1 MAEIFNR
8 VKELTLDLGLA
19 IEKEILDEE
28 ILIVN
33 DPDRGISQMVIDCE
47 ETILVIEQLIF
58 EVAASQ
64 RSDVYRRLLEINRE
78 LVFGAFVIDETGS
91 RVLYRNTLA
100 LENLDANELESTIN
114 ALGLGLAE
122 YGQEIFC
129 LLYTSDA
136 ADE

>member
-1 MAEIFNR
+1 MIESFNR

-19 IEKEILDEE
+19 IEQEIPDEE

-47 ETILVIEQLIF
+47 DTILVIEQLIF
-58 EVAASQ
+58 EVESTK
-64 RSDVYRRLLEINRE
+64 STNMYRRLLEINRE
-78 LVFGAFVIDETGS
+78 LVFGAFVIDESGS

-122 YGQEIFC
+122 YGQEILAFIG
-129 LLYTSDA
+129 
-136 ADE
+136 EK

>member
-1 MAEIFNR
+1 MSETFNR
-8 VKELTLDLGLA
+8 IRELTLDLGLA
-19 IEKEILDEE
+19 IEKEIPDEE

-33 DPDRGISQMVIDCE
+33 DPDRGISQIVIDCE

-58 EVAASQ
+58 EVGSSQ
-64 RSDVYRRLLEINRE
+64 NTGVYQRLLEINRE
-78 LVFGAFVIDETGS
+78 LVFGAFVIDETGD

-122 YGQEIFC
+122 YGQEILAFIG
-129 LLYTSDA
+129 
-136 ADE
+136 EK

>member
-1 MAEIFNR
+1 MTDSFNR
-8 VKELTLDLGLA
+8 IRELALDLGLA
-19 IEKEILDEE
+19 IEQEISDEE

-47 ETILVIEQLIF
+47 DTILVIEQLIF
-58 EVAASQ
+58 EMESNKNYEIYQ
-64 RSDVYRRLLEINRE
+64 RLLEINRE
-78 LVFGAFVIDETGS
+78 LVFGAFVIDETGN

-122 YGQEIFC
+122 YGQEILTFIG
-129 LLYTSDA
+129 DK
-136 ADE
+136 

>member
-1 MAEIFNR
+1 VSETFNR
-8 VKELTLDLGLA
+8 IRELTLDLGLA
-19 IEKEILDEE
+19 IEKEIPDEE

-58 EVAASQ
+58 EVGSS
-64 RSDVYRRLLEINRE
+64 RNTDVYQRLLEINRE
-78 LVFGAFVIDETGS
+78 LVFGAFVIDETGD

-122 YGQEIFC
+122 YGQEILAFIG
-129 LLYTSDA
+129 
-136 ADE
+136 EK

>member
-1 MAEIFNR
+1 MTDSFNR
-8 VKELTLDLGLA
+8 IRELALDLGLA
-19 IEKEILDEE
+19 IEQEIADEE

-33 DPDRGISQMVIDCE
+33 DPDRGICQLVIDCE

-58 EVAASQ
+58 EVDSTKNY
-64 RSDVYRRLLEINRE
+64 DIYRRLLEINRE
-78 LVFGAFVIDETGS
+78 LVFGAFVIDETGN

-122 YGQEIFC
+122 YGQEILAFIG
-129 LLYTSDA
+129 DK
-136 ADE
+136 

>member
-1 MAEIFNR
+1 MSETFNR
-8 VKELTLDLGLA
+8 IRELTLDLGLA
-19 IEKEILDEE
+19 IEKEIPDEE

-58 EVAASQ
+58 EVGTSEN
-64 RSDVYRRLLEINRE
+64 SSVYQRLLEINRE
-78 LVFGAFVIDETGS
+78 LVFGAFVIDETGNK
-91 RVLYRNTLA
+91 VLYRNTLA

-122 YGQEIFC
+122 YGQEILAFIG
-129 LLYTSDA
+129 
-136 ADE
+136 EK

>member
-1 MAEIFNR
+1 MSETFNR
-8 VKELTLDLGLA
+8 IRELTLDLGLA
-19 IEKEILDEE
+19 IEKEIPDEE

-58 EVAASQ
+58 EVGSSQ
-64 RSDVYRRLLEINRE
+64 NTDVYQRLLEINRE
-78 LVFGAFVIDETGS
+78 LVFGAFVIDETGN

-122 YGQEIFC
+122 YGQEILAFIG
-129 LLYTSDA
+129 
-136 ADE
+136 EK

>member
-1 MAEIFNR
+1 MSETFNR
-8 VKELTLDLGLA
+8 IRELTLDLGLA
-19 IEKEILDEE
+19 IEKEIPDEE

-58 EVAASQ
+58 EVGSSQ
-64 RSDVYRRLLEINRE
+64 NTDVYQRLLEINRE
-78 LVFGAFVIDETGS
+78 LVFGAFVIDETGD

-122 YGQEIFC
+122 YGQEILAFIG
-129 LLYTSDA
+129 
-136 ADE
+136 EK

>member
-1 MAEIFNR
+1 MTDSFNR
-8 VKELTLDLGLA
+8 IRELALDLGLA
-19 IEKEILDEE
+19 IEQEIADEE

-58 EVAASQ
+58 EVDSTKNY
-64 RSDVYRRLLEINRE
+64 DIYRRLLEINRE
-78 LVFGAFVIDETGS
+78 LVFGAFVIDETGN

-122 YGQEIFC
+122 YGQEILAFIG
-129 LLYTSDA
+129 DK
-136 ADE
+136 

>member
-1 MAEIFNR
+1 MTDSFNR
-8 VKELTLDLGLA
+8 IRELALDLGLA
-19 IEKEILDEE
+19 IEQEIPDEE

-47 ETILVIEQLIF
+47 DTILVIEQLIF
-58 EVAASQ
+58 EVDSNKNYEIYQ
-64 RSDVYRRLLEINRE
+64 RLLEINRE
-78 LVFGAFVIDETGS
+78 LVFGAFVIDETGN

-122 YGQEIFC
+122 YGQEILAFIGGK
-129 LLYTSDA
+129 
-136 ADE
+136 

>member
-1 MAEIFNR
+1 MVDSFNR
-8 VKELTLDLGLA
+8 IKELALDLGLA
-19 IEKEILDEE
+19 IEQEIADEE

-47 ETILVIEQLIF
+47 DTILVIEQLIF
-58 EVAASQ
+58 EVGDTQ
-64 RSDVYRRLLEINRE
+64 NYDIYRRLLEINRE
-78 LVFGAFVIDETGS
+78 LVFGAFVLDETGN

-122 YGQEIFC
+122 YGQEILAFIG
-129 LLYTSDA
+129 DI
-136 ADE
+136 

>member
-1 MAEIFNR
+1 MIESFNR

-19 IEKEILDEE
+19 IEQEIPDEE

-47 ETILVIEQLIF
+47 DTILVIEQLIF
-58 EVAASQ
+58 EVESTK
-64 RSDVYRRLLEINRE
+64 STDMYRRLLEINRE
-78 LVFGAFVIDETGS
+78 LVFGAFVIDESGS

-122 YGQEIFC
+122 YGQEILAFIGGK
-129 LLYTSDA
+129 
-136 ADE
+136 

>member
-1 MAEIFNR
+1 MSETFNR
-8 VKELTLDLGLA
+8 IRELTLDLGLA
-19 IEKEILDEE
+19 IEKEIPDDE

-58 EVAASQ
+58 EVGSSQ
-64 RSDVYRRLLEINRE
+64 NTGVYQRLLEINRE
-78 LVFGAFVIDETGS
+78 LVFGAFVIDETGD

-122 YGQEIFC
+122 YGQEILAFIG
-129 LLYTSDA
+129 
-136 ADE
+136 EK

>member
-1 MAEIFNR
+1 MTDSFNR
-8 VKELTLDLGLA
+8 IRELALDLGLA
-19 IEKEILDEE
+19 IEQEIPDEE

-47 ETILVIEQLIF
+47 DTILVIEQLIF
-58 EVAASQ
+58 EVDSNKNYEIYQ
-64 RSDVYRRLLEINRE
+64 RLLEINRE
-78 LVFGAFVIDETGS
+78 LVFGAFVIDETGN

-122 YGQEIFC
+122 YGQEILAFIG
-129 LLYTSDA
+129 DK
-136 ADE
+136 

>member
-122 YGQEIFC
+122 YGQEILAFIG
-129 LLYTSDA
+129 
-136 ADE
+136 EK

>member
-1 MAEIFNR
+1 MSETFNR
-8 VKELTLDLGLA
+8 IRELTLDLGLA
-19 IEKEILDEE
+19 IEKEIPDDE

-58 EVAASQ
+58 EVGSSQ
-64 RSDVYRRLLEINRE
+64 NTGVYQRLLEINRE
-78 LVFGAFVIDETGS
+78 LVFGAFVIDETGN

-122 YGQEIFC
+122 YGQEILAFIG
-129 LLYTSDA
+129 
-136 ADE
+136 EK

>member
-1 MAEIFNR
+1 MSETFNR
-8 VKELTLDLGLA
+8 IRELTLDLGLA
-19 IEKEILDEE
+19 IEKEIPDEE

-58 EVAASQ
+58 EVGSSQ
-64 RSDVYRRLLEINRE
+64 NTGVYQRLLEINRE
-78 LVFGAFVIDETGS
+78 LLFGAFVIDETGD

-122 YGQEIFC
+122 YGQEILAFIG
-129 LLYTSDA
+129 
-136 ADE
+136 EK

>member
-47 ETILVIEQLIF
+47 NHSGHRAVDF
-58 EVAASQ
+58 
-64 RSDVYRRLLEINRE
+64 
-78 LVFGAFVIDETGS
+78 
-91 RVLYRNTLA
+91 
-100 LENLDANELESTIN
+100 
-114 ALGLGLAE
+114 
-122 YGQEIFC
+122 
-129 LLYTSDA
+129 
-136 ADE
+136 

>member
-1 MAEIFNR
+1 MSETFNR
-8 VKELTLDLGLA
+8 IRELTLDLGLA
-19 IEKEILDEE
+19 IEKEIPDEE

-58 EVAASQ
+58 EVGSSQ
-64 RSDVYRRLLEINRE
+64 NTGVYQRLLEINRE
-78 LVFGAFVIDETGS
+78 LVFGAFVIDETGD

-122 YGQEIFC
+122 YGQEILAFIG
-129 LLYTSDA
+129 
-136 ADE
+136 EK